1 MAGERLEIP
10 AGLLE
15 QAREEALNAGLTL
28 TRDERGFFV
37 TDGAMSARG
46 DFTHMIPRIRAHA
59 VNRELLVKAA
69 RIKGASEPLLI
80 VDATAG
86 LGEDSLLLAA
96 AGHSVTLYERNPVMA
111 VLLMSALA
119 QARAIPDLTEAAAR
133 MKALFA
139 DSVAALQSLD
149 EALDVVVL
157 DPMFPE
163 RQKSAAVKKKL
174 QIIQRIES
182 PCEDEQALL
191 EAAFAAR
198 PRKVVVKRPAKG
210 PRLAGRKPDYSLS
223 GKAVRFDCYVQP
235 R

>member
-28 TRDERGFFV
+28 TRNERGFFV

-119 QARAIPDLTEAAAR
+119 QARTIPDLTEAAAR

-191 EAAFAAR
+191 DAAFAAR

>member
-1 MAGERLEIP
+1 MTGERLEIP
-10 AGLLE
+10 AELLE
-15 QAREEALNAGLTL
+15 QAHEEARSTGLTL
-28 TRDERGFFV
+28 TQDERGFFI
-37 TDGAMSARG
+37 TDGTMSVRG

-96 AGHSVTLYERNPVMA
+96 TGHFVTLYERNPVMA
-111 VLLMSALA
+111 VLLMSAIA
-119 QARAIPDLTEAAAR
+119 QARAIPDLADAAAH
-133 MKALFA
+133 MKAFFA
-139 DSVAALQSLD
+139 DSVAALQNLD
-149 EALDVVVL
+149 NTPDVVVL

-163 RQKSAAVKKKL
+163 RHKSAAVKKKL

-182 PCEDEQALL
+182 PCEDEGTLL

-210 PRLAGRKPDYSLS
+210 PHLAGRKPDYSLS
-223 GKAVRFDCYVQP
+223 GKAVRFDCYMLP